1 MDDWDRDIGDL
12 RSIIFWRKML
22 KKILAL
28 LTIIALIVIFMYK
41 DLYTRVTVLGTL
53 FSGEEQYEN
62 LNRFYKF
69 IDSSTLSPSSN
80 PLNFKSSKTI
90 SLPSSFNFNDAV
102 IGTENFLQRTDT
114 SALLILQNG
123 RIQFEKYWLTGGEN
137 VQWMSMSVAKSFI
150 SALVGIAI
158 RDGHIN
164 NIEEAISDYVPELKN
179 SPYNNVRIKDVLQ
192 MSSGASWNEDY
203 SDPESDINR
212 WAKIFALGGSFDE
225 FIQTLSDDF
234 KPGTRNRYNSMDT
247 QALGMLVN
255 RATGKTITNY
265 MTEMLWHPM
274 GASNEGYWLLDSEGM
289 EMAFAGLNITA
300 RDYAK
305 FGELYR
311 LDGKLNGQQIVP
323 KSWVK
328 DSITPDGPHL
338 TPGDNPLS
346 DYPLGYGYQWWVPEG
361 DKGEFMAIGVYNQMI
376 YVAPESNMVIV
387 KLSAN
392 SSYGTAEDTGIA
404 SELETIEFFRAIAN
418 KAFN

>member
-1 MDDWDRDIGDL
+1 MI
-12 RSIIFWRKML
+12 
-22 KKILAL
+22 KKILGG
-28 LTIIALIVIFMYK
+28 LTIIVLIAIFVYK
-41 DLYTRVTVLGTL
+41 DLYTRVTVVGTL
-53 FSGEEQYEN
+53 FSGQEQYEN

-69 IDSSTLSPSSN
+69 IDSSTLSPSPN
-80 PLNFKSSKTI
+80 PLNFESSKAI
-90 SLPSSFNFNDAV
+90 SLPESFNFNNAG
-102 IGTENFLQRTDT
+102 IETENFLQQTDT

-123 RIQFEKYWLTGGEN
+123 EIQFEKYWLTGGEN

-158 RDGHIN
+158 RDGHIK
-164 NIEEAISDYVPELKN
+164 NIEEPISDYVPELNN
-179 SPYNNVRIKDVLQ
+179 SPYSNVRIKDVLQ

-234 KPGTRNRYNSMDT
+234 EPGTRNHYNSMDT

-255 RATGKTITNY
+255 RATGKSITNY

-289 EMAFAGLNITA
+289 EMAFAGLNVTA

-311 LDGKLNGQQIVP
+311 LDGELNGQQIVP

-328 DSITPDGPHL
+328 DSITPDGAHL

-346 DYPLGYGYQWWVPEG
+346 DYPLGYGSVVGAW
-361 DKGEFMAIGVYNQMI
+361 
-376 YVAPESNMVIV
+376 
-387 KLSAN
+387 
-392 SSYGTAEDTGIA
+392 
-404 SELETIEFFRAIAN
+404 R
-418 KAFN
+418 

>member
-1 MDDWDRDIGDL
+1 MDDWHRDIGDL

-102 IGTENFLQRTDT
+102 IGAENFLQRTDT

-123 RIQFEKYWLTGGEN
+123 RIRFEKYWLTGGEN

-418 KAFN
+418 KSL

>member
-1 MDDWDRDIGDL
+1 
-12 RSIIFWRKML
+12 ML

-41 DLYTRVTVLGTL
+41 DLYTRVTVIQTL

-90 SLPSSFNFNDAV
+90 SLPASFNFNDAV

-164 NIEEAISDYVPELKN
+164 NIEEAISNYVPELKN

-225 FIQTLSDDF
+225 FIQTLSYDF
-234 KPGTRNRYNSMDT
+234 KPGTINHYNSMDT

-255 RATGKTITNY
+255 RATGKSITDY

-274 GASNEGYWLLDSEGM
+274 GASDKGYWLLDSEGM
-289 EMAFAGLNITA
+289 EMAFAGLNVTA

-346 DYPLGYGYQWWVPEG
+346 DYPLGYGYQWWVPGG

-392 SSYGTAEDTGIA
+392 SSYGTAEDTDMA

-418 KAFN
+418 KNL

>member
-1 MDDWDRDIGDL
+1 MI
-12 RSIIFWRKML
+12 
-22 KKILAL
+22 KKILGG
-28 LTIIALIVIFMYK
+28 LTIIVLIAIFVYK
-41 DLYTRVTVLGTL
+41 DLYTRVTVVGTL
-53 FSGEEQYEN
+53 FSGQEQYEN

-69 IDSSTLSPSSN
+69 IDSSTLSPSPN
-80 PLNFKSSKTI
+80 PLNFESSKAI
-90 SLPSSFNFNDAV
+90 SLPVSFNFNNAE
-102 IGTENFLQRTDT
+102 IETENFLQQTDT

-123 RIQFEKYWLTGGEN
+123 EIQFEKYWLTGGEN
-137 VQWMSMSVAKSFI
+137 VQWLSMSVAKSFI

-158 RDGHIN
+158 RDGHIK
-164 NIEEAISDYVPELKN
+164 NIEEPISDYVPELNN
-179 SPYNNVRIKDVLQ
+179 SPYSNVRIKDVLQ

-225 FIQTLSDDF
+225 FIQTLSADF
-234 KPGTRNRYNSMDT
+234 ESGTRNHYNSMDT

-255 RATGKTITNY
+255 RATGKSITNY

-289 EMAFAGLNITA
+289 EMAFAGLNVTA

-311 LDGKLNGQQIVP
+311 LGGELNGQQIVP
-323 KSWVK
+323 RSWVK
-328 DSITPDGPHL
+328 DSITPDGVHL

-346 DYPLGYGYQWWVPEG
+346 DYPLGYGYQWWIPEG

-376 YVAPESNMVIV
+376 YVAPELSMVIV

-392 SSYGTAEDTGIA
+392 SAYGTSEDTDMA
-404 SELETIEFFRAIAN
+404 SELETIEFFRAIASKN
-418 KAFN
+418 L

>member
-1 MDDWDRDIGDL
+1 
-12 RSIIFWRKML
+12 ML
-22 KKILAL
+22 KKILVL
-28 LTIIALIVIFMYK
+28 LTIIALIMIFMYK
-41 DLYTRVTVLGTL
+41 DLYTRVTVIGTL

-90 SLPSSFNFNDAV
+90 SLPASFIFNDAV

-158 RDGHIN
+158 RDSHIN

-225 FIQTLSDDF
+225 FIQTLSYDF
-234 KPGTRNRYNSMDT
+234 KPGTRNHYNSMDT

-338 TPGDNPLS
+338 TPGNNPLS
-346 DYPLGYGYQWWVPEG
+346 DYPLGYGYQWWVPGG

-392 SSYGTAEDTGIA
+392 SSYGTDEDTDMA

-418 KAFN
+418 KNL

>member
-1 MDDWDRDIGDL
+1 
-12 RSIIFWRKML
+12 ML
-22 KKILAL
+22 KKILVL
-28 LTIIALIVIFMYK
+28 LTIIALIMIFMYK
-41 DLYTRVTVLGTL
+41 DLYTRVTVIRTL

-90 SLPSSFNFNDAV
+90 SLPASFNFNDAV
-102 IGTENFLQRTDT
+102 IGTENFLKRTDT

-225 FIQTLSDDF
+225 FIQTLSYDF
-234 KPGTRNRYNSMDT
+234 KPGTRNHYNSMDT
-247 QALGMLVN
+247 QALGMLVD

-338 TPGDNPLS
+338 TPGNNPLS
-346 DYPLGYGYQWWVPEG
+346 DYPLGYGYQWWVPGG

-392 SSYGTAEDTGIA
+392 SSYGTDEDTDMA

-418 KAFN
+418 KNL

>member
-1 MDDWDRDIGDL
+1 MDDWHRDIGDL

-418 KAFN
+418 KSL

>member
-1 MDDWDRDIGDL
+1 
-12 RSIIFWRKML
+12 ML

-346 DYPLGYGYQWWVPEG
+346 DYPLGYGYQWWVPGG
-361 DKGEFMAIGVYNQMI
+361 DKGEFMAIGIYNQMI

-418 KAFN
+418 KSL

>member
-1 MDDWDRDIGDL
+1 M
-12 RSIIFWRKML
+12 F
-22 KKILAL
+22 KKLLGL
-28 LTIIALIVIFMYK
+28 LTIVLLIAIFAYK
-41 DLYTRVTVLGTL
+41 DLYTRVMVVGTL
-53 FSGEEQYEN
+53 FSGQEQYEN

-80 PLNFKSSKTI
+80 PLHFKSSKAI
-90 SLPSSFNFNDAV
+90 SLPTSFNFNDAV

-123 RIQFEKYWLTGGEN
+123 RIRFEKYWLTGGEN

-158 RDGHIN
+158 RDGHIK

-225 FIQTLSDDF
+225 FIQTLSYDF
-234 KPGTRNRYNSMDT
+234 KPGTINHYNSMDT

-255 RATGKTITNY
+255 RATGKSITDY

-274 GASNEGYWLLDSEGM
+274 GASDKGYWLLDSEGM
-289 EMAFAGLNITA
+289 EMAFAGLNVTA

-311 LDGKLNGQQIVP
+311 LNGKLNGQQIVP

-346 DYPLGYGYQWWVPEG
+346 DYPLGYGYQWWVPGG

-392 SSYGTAEDTGIA
+392 SSYGTAEDTDMA
-404 SELETIEFFRAIAN
+404 SELETIEFFRAITN
-418 KAFN
+418 KSL

>member
-1 MDDWDRDIGDL
+1 MDDWHRDIGDL

-102 IGTENFLQRTDT
+102 IGTEDFLQRTDT

-418 KAFN
+418 KSL

>member
-1 MDDWDRDIGDL
+1 MV
-12 RSIIFWRKML
+12 
-22 KKILAL
+22 KKILGL
-28 LTIIALIVIFMYK
+28 LTIILLIAFFVYK
-41 DLYTRVTVLGTL
+41 DLFTRVMVVGTL
-53 FSGEEQYEN
+53 FSGQEQYEN

-69 IDSSTLSPSSN
+69 IDSSILTPSSK
-80 PLNFKSSKTI
+80 PLDFKSSKII
-90 SLPSSFNFNDAV
+90 SLPVSFNFND
-102 IGTENFLQRTDT
+102 TEIETGKFLQRTDT
-114 SALLILQNG
+114 SALLILRNG
-123 RIQFEKYWLTGGEN
+123 EIQFERYWLTGGEN

-150 SALVGIAI
+150 SALIGIAI
-158 RDGHIN
+158 RDGHIKS
-164 NIEEAISDYVPELKN
+164 IEEAISDYVPELKN

-192 MSSGASWNEDY
+192 MSSGASWDENY

-212 WAKIFALGGSFDE
+212 WAKIFSLGGSFDE
-225 FIQTLSDDF
+225 FIQTLSNDF
-234 KPGTRNRYNSMDT
+234 EPGTRNHYNSMDT

-255 RATGKTITNY
+255 RATGKSITDY

-274 GASNEGYWLLDSEGM
+274 GATNKGYWLLDSEGM
-289 EMAFAGLNITA
+289 EMAFAGLNVTA

-311 LDGKLNGQQIVP
+311 LDGELNGQQIVP

-346 DYPLGYGYQWWVPEG
+346 DYPLGYGYQWWVPG
-361 DKGEFMAIGVYNQMI
+361 GVKGEFMAIGVYNQMI

-392 SSYGTAEDTGIA
+392 SLYGTAEDTDMA

-418 KAFN
+418 KSL

>member
-1 MDDWDRDIGDL
+1 MDDWHRDIGDL

-164 NIEEAISDYVPELKN
+164 NIEEAISDYVPEL
-179 SPYNNVRIKDVLQ
+179 
-192 MSSGASWNEDY
+192 
-203 SDPESDINR
+203 
-212 WAKIFALGGSFDE
+212 
-225 FIQTLSDDF
+225 
-234 KPGTRNRYNSMDT
+234 
-247 QALGMLVN
+247 
-255 RATGKTITNY
+255 
-265 MTEMLWHPM
+265 
-274 GASNEGYWLLDSEGM
+274 
-289 EMAFAGLNITA
+289 
-300 RDYAK
+300 
-305 FGELYR
+305 
-311 LDGKLNGQQIVP
+311 
-323 KSWVK
+323 
-328 DSITPDGPHL
+328 
-338 TPGDNPLS
+338 
-346 DYPLGYGYQWWVPEG
+346 
-361 DKGEFMAIGVYNQMI
+361 
-376 YVAPESNMVIV
+376 
-387 KLSAN
+387 
-392 SSYGTAEDTGIA
+392 
-404 SELETIEFFRAIAN
+404 
-418 KAFN
+418 

>member
-1 MDDWDRDIGDL
+1 MDDWHRDIGDL

-90 SLPSSFNFNDAV
+90 SLPSSFNYNDAV
-102 IGTENFLQRTDT
+102 IGTEDFLQRTDT

-361 DKGEFMAIGVYNQMI
+361 DKGEFMAIGIYNQMI

-404 SELETIEFFRAIAN
+404 SELETIEFFRAISI
-418 KAFN
+418 K

>member
-1 MDDWDRDIGDL
+1 MI
-12 RSIIFWRKML
+12 
-22 KKILAL
+22 KKILVL
-28 LTIIALIVIFMYK
+28 LTIIILIAIFVYK
-41 DLYTRVTVLGTL
+41 DLYTRVTVIGTL

-69 IDSSTLSPSSN
+69 INSSTLIPSSA
-80 PLNFKSSKTI
+80 PINFKSRKTI
-90 SLPSSFNFNDAV
+90 SLPVSFNLNNV
-102 IGTENFLQRTDT
+102 EIETENFLQRTDT
-114 SALLILQNG
+114 SALLILKNG
-123 RIQFEKYWLTGGEN
+123 EIQFEQYWLTGGED

-192 MSSGASWNEDY
+192 MSSGASWDENY

-225 FIQTLSDDF
+225 FIQTLSNDF
-234 KPGTRNRYNSMDT
+234 EPGTINHYNSMDT

-255 RATGKTITNY
+255 RATGKSITNY

-274 GASNEGYWLLDSEGM
+274 GAVNEGYWLLDSEGM
-289 EMAFAGLNITA
+289 EMAFAGLNATA

-311 LDGKLNGQQIVP
+311 LDGELNGQQIVP

-361 DKGEFMAIGVYNQMI
+361 GKGEFMAIGVYNQMI

-392 SSYGTAEDTGIA
+392 SSYGTAEDSDMA

-418 KAFN
+418 KNL

>member
-1 MDDWDRDIGDL
+1 MI
-12 RSIIFWRKML
+12 
-22 KKILAL
+22 KKILVL
-28 LTIIALIVIFMYK
+28 LTIIILIAIFVYK
-41 DLYTRVTVLGTL
+41 DLYTRVTVIGTL

-69 IDSSTLSPSSN
+69 INSSTLIPSSA
-80 PLNFKSSKTI
+80 PINFNSRKTI
-90 SLPSSFNFNDAV
+90 SLPVSFNLNNV
-102 IGTENFLQRTDT
+102 EIETENFLQRTDT
-114 SALLILQNG
+114 SALLILKNG
-123 RIQFEKYWLTGGEN
+123 EIQFEQYWLTGGED

-192 MSSGASWNEDY
+192 MSSGASWDENY

-225 FIQTLSDDF
+225 FIQTLSNDF
-234 KPGTRNRYNSMDT
+234 EPGTINHYNSMDT

-255 RATGKTITNY
+255 RATGKSITNY

-274 GASNEGYWLLDSEGM
+274 GAVNEGYWLLDSEGM
-289 EMAFAGLNITA
+289 EMAFAGLNATA

-311 LDGKLNGQQIVP
+311 LDGELNGQQIVP

-346 DYPLGYGYQWWVPEG
+346 DYPLGYGYQWWVPGG
-361 DKGEFMAIGVYNQMI
+361 DEGEFMAIGVYNQMI
-376 YVAPESNMVIV
+376 YVAPESSMVIV

-392 SSYGTAEDTGIA
+392 SSYGTTEDTDMA

-418 KAFN
+418 KDL

>member
-1 MDDWDRDIGDL
+1 
-12 RSIIFWRKML
+12 
-22 KKILAL
+22 
-28 LTIIALIVIFMYK
+28 MYK
-41 DLYTRVTVLGTL
+41 DLYTRVTIIGTL

-90 SLPSSFNFNDAV
+90 SLPASFNFNDAV
-102 IGTENFLQRTDT
+102 IGAENFLQRTDT

-123 RIQFEKYWLTGGEN
+123 RIRFEKYWLTGGEN

-225 FIQTLSDDF
+225 FIQTLSYDF
-234 KPGTRNRYNSMDT
+234 KPGTRNHYNSMDT

-346 DYPLGYGYQWWVPEG
+346 DYPLGYGYQWWVPDG

-392 SSYGTAEDTGIA
+392 SSYGTAEDTDMA

-418 KAFN
+418 KSL

>member
-1 MDDWDRDIGDL
+1 MI
-12 RSIIFWRKML
+12 
-22 KKILAL
+22 KKILSGLA
-28 LTIIALIVIFMYK
+28 IIVLIAIFVYK
-41 DLYTRVTVLGTL
+41 DLYTRVTVVGTL
-53 FSGEEQYEN
+53 FSGQEQYEN

-69 IDSSTLSPSSN
+69 IDSSTLSPSPN
-80 PLNFKSSKTI
+80 PLNFESSKAI
-90 SLPSSFNFNDAV
+90 SLPESFNFNNAE
-102 IGTENFLQRTDT
+102 IETENFLQQTDT

-123 RIQFEKYWLTGGEN
+123 EIQFEKYWLTGGEN

-158 RDGHIN
+158 RDGHIK
-164 NIEEAISDYVPELKN
+164 NIEEPISDYVPELNN
-179 SPYNNVRIKDVLQ
+179 SPYSNVRIKDVLQ

-225 FIQTLSDDF
+225 FILTLSDDF
-234 KPGTRNRYNSMDT
+234 EPGTRNHYNSMDT

-255 RATGKTITNY
+255 RATGKSITNY

-289 EMAFAGLNITA
+289 EMAFAGLNVTA

-311 LDGKLNGQQIVP
+311 LGGELNGEQIVP
-323 KSWVK
+323 QSWVK
-328 DSITPDGPHL
+328 DSITPDGAHL

-346 DYPLGYGYQWWVPEG
+346 DYPLGYGYQWWIPEG

-376 YVAPESNMVIV
+376 YVAPESSMVIV

-392 SSYGTAEDTGIA
+392 SAYGTSEDTDMA
-404 SELETIEFFRAIAN
+404 SELETIEFFRAIASKN
-418 KAFN
+418 L

>member
-1 MDDWDRDIGDL
+1 MV
-12 RSIIFWRKML
+12 
-22 KKILAL
+22 KKILGG
-28 LTIIALIVIFMYK
+28 LTIIVLIAIFVYK
-41 DLYTRVTVLGTL
+41 DLYTRVTVVGTL
-53 FSGEEQYEN
+53 FSGQEQYEN

-69 IDSSTLSPSSN
+69 IDSSTLSPSPN
-80 PLNFKSSKTI
+80 PLNFESSKAI
-90 SLPSSFNFNDAV
+90 SLPVSFNFNNAE
-102 IGTENFLQRTDT
+102 IETENFLQQTDT

-123 RIQFEKYWLTGGEN
+123 EIQFEKYWLTGGEN
-137 VQWMSMSVAKSFI
+137 VQWLSMSVAKSFI

-158 RDGHIN
+158 RDGHIK
-164 NIEEAISDYVPELKN
+164 NIEEAISDYVPELNN
-179 SPYNNVRIKDVLQ
+179 SPYSNVRIKDVLQ

-225 FIQTLSDDF
+225 FIQTLSADF
-234 KPGTRNRYNSMDT
+234 ESGTRNHYNSMDT

-255 RATGKTITNY
+255 RATGKSITNY

-289 EMAFAGLNITA
+289 EMAFAGLNVTA

-311 LDGKLNGQQIVP
+311 LGGELNGQQIVP
-323 KSWVK
+323 RSWVK
-328 DSITPDGPHL
+328 DSITPDGVHL

-346 DYPLGYGYQWWVPEG
+346 DYPLGYGYQWWIPEG

-376 YVAPESNMVIV
+376 YVAPELSMVIV

-392 SSYGTAEDTGIA
+392 SAYGTSEDTDMA
-404 SELETIEFFRAIAN
+404 SELETIEFFRAIASKN
-418 KAFN
+418 L